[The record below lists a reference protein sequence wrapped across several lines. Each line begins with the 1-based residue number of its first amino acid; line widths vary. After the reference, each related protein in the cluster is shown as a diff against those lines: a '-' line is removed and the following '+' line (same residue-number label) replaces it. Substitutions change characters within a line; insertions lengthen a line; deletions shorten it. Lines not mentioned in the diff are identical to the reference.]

1 MFTPIE
7 KNLKQKYVHLI
18 QNAIELHSRVNE
30 CRDLV
35 LASLKNDKFEPI
47 EIKKM
52 QEINWN
58 LFLLEM
64 EVGSQRDQLK
74 YSSYLNIKSL
84 NAHFDRYEE
93 YSATFRSVVQEMQAT
108 NSLSKFQN
116 DKDNW
121 FDWDYSEDITSSE
134 SFSLK

>member
-7 KNLKQKYVHLI
+7 KNLKQKQVRLI
-18 QNAIELHSRVNE
+18 QNVIELHSRVNE

-35 LASLKNDKFEPI
+35 LASLKNDNFEPI
-47 EIKKM
+47 DFKKM
-52 QEINWN
+52 QEINWS

-74 YSSYLNIKSL
+74 YSSCLNNKSL
-84 NAHFDRYEE
+84 NAHLDRYEE
-93 YSATFRSVVQEMQAT
+93 YSAAFSSVVQEMQAT
-108 NSLSKFQN
+108 NSLSNPQN
-116 DKDNW
+116 NKDNW

-134 SFSLK
+134 SFCLK